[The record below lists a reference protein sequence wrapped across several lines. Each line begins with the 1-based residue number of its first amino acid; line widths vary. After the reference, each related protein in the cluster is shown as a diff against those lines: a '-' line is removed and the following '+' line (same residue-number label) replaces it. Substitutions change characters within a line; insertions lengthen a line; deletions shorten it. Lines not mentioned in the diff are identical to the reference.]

1 MLVIV
6 GTRTDP
12 HSLRSQVEIGSE
24 SGCLLGQLDRILRIS
39 DSKAGVKKEKLGGV
53 VGEEDECGD
62 DVVGLLERDR
72 QRLNILSVSL
82 VGFLENVHVRGILG
96 YKLGTRL
103 FNIIQVC

>member
-1 MLVIV
+1 M
-6 GTRTDP
+6 
-12 HSLRSQVEIGSE
+12 
-24 SGCLLGQLDRILRIS
+24 
-39 DSKAGVKKEKLGGV
+39 
-53 VGEEDECGD
+53 
-62 DVVGLLERDR
+62 GLLERDR